1 MMPLTAIRLMAS
13 PEGQRLVETI
23 RRIVSSQKQPVE
35 QVVRDMLDH
44 LDRVE
49 AIAKKTG
56 KTVRQ
61 VEDDAIKLY
70 EGTIK

>member
-1 MMPLTAIRLMAS
+1 MLPLTAIRLMTS